1 MWRSPT
7 LGGRVTLESPARL
20 KMSTAND
27 GLPWPSKQC
36 RRCGQPALADSGAC
50 AECGGASFGPLKRR
64 RPPPSSDERWLGCS
78 VSILILC
85 VQVPTT
91 AYPFVFEV
99 SVFASEDPMVRD
111 VDEGMVVLGL
121 YCLASVAG
129 LGWSFRR
136 AVPMWMK
143 AFHVVL
149 ASPLVWEVLRLVVGM
164 AIGVELP
171 GFKI

>member
-1 MWRSPT
+1 M
-7 LGGRVTLESPARL
+7 
-20 KMSTAND
+20 MSTTNH
-27 GLPWPSKQC
+27 GLHWPSKQC
-36 RRCGQPALADSGAC
+36 RNCGQPALADSSAC
-50 AECGGASFGPLKRR
+50 AECGGVSFVPLKRR
-64 RPPPSSDERWLGCS
+64 RPPPSSDERWLACS

-99 SVFASEDPMVRD
+99 STFASADPMVRD
-111 VDEGMVVLGL
+111 VGEGMVVLGL

-143 AFHVVL
+143 ALHVAL
-149 ASPLVWEVLRLVVGM
+149 AFPLVWEVFRLVVGM
-164 AIGVELP
+164 AIDVKLP
-171 GFKI
+171 GFNV